1 MKTIVQCH
9 ESTEVLVMEENVCVR
24 FLVRRLVAPIALASL
39 AQDELIRILDNV
51 SLAYYEF
58 ISIYD
63 RKNKFE
69 GFNKYNQYF
78 IIHNFLGQ

>member
-1 MKTIVQCH
+1 
-9 ESTEVLVMEENVCVR
+9 MEENVCVR

-51 SLAYYEF
+51 SLAYYEV

-63 RKNKFE
+63 RKNKSFE

-78 IIHNFLGQ
+78 IINNFLGQ

>member
-1 MKTIVQCH
+1 
-9 ESTEVLVMEENVCVR
+9 MEENVCVR

-51 SLAYYEF
+51 SLAYYEV

-63 RKNKFE
+63 RKNKFSFE

-78 IIHNFLGQ
+78 IINNFLGE